1 MKTMKISTK
10 IWDFL
15 NEYGV
20 FMLIF
25 AIVLIITGLI
35 LYIITD
41 IITAPDLAE
50 GLVMNKRFSPGY
62 LYCYDGKCH
71 ASSDRWI
78 IEVQNGDQKDWWT
91 VTESYYD
98 EVKLGEWV
106 TK

>member
-1 MKTMKISTK
+1 MKGKRNL
-10 IWDFL
+10 WELLD
-15 NEYGV
+15 EYGV
-20 FMLIF
+20 HVLIF
-25 AIVLIITGLI
+25 IVTLVIAGLI
-35 LYIITD
+35 VYA
-41 IITAPDLAE
+41 ITAPNLTE

-62 LYCYDGKCH
+62 LHCYDGKCH

-78 IEVQNGDQKDWWT
+78 IEVQNGDKKDWWA

>member
-15 NEYGV
+15 DEYGV

-35 LYIITD
+35 LYIIT
-41 IITAPDLAE
+41 APDLTE

-62 LYCYDGKCH
+62 IHCYDGRCH

-78 IEVQNGDQKDWWT
+78 IEVQNGDKKDWWT
-91 VTESYYD
+91 VTEAYYD
-98 EVKLGEWV
+98 AVKLGEWV